1 MWHPLRALRKAMPH
15 RLFGRSLIIIVAP
28 VVLLQGVVTFA
39 FFARHYDTMTRHMS
53 QGVAGEVAFLVNL
66 VETHPD
72 PATRSALLDMAA
84 RNMGYQI
91 SFLPGQH
98 LRLPVRH
105 SAPHI
110 NDILTYAFENQLGED
125 HAFSSRVI
133 GRYVDISVDLKNGT
147 LRLLIPSERVF
158 AGKAEIFILWMV
170 VSALILLAIAI
181 IFLRNQVRPIERLAL
196 AAEAFGRGRP
206 VPDFRPRGASEVRS
220 AAEAFI
226 TMRARIER
234 FLQQRTEMLAAV
246 SHDLKTP
253 LTRMKLQLAMMNEA
267 DAAPLHEDIVEM
279 EHMLEGY
286 LEFARGEGGEAATD
300 TDLALLI
307 RETCD
312 AAARGKAADRITM
325 QLTDRLILPVKRHA
339 LRRCLTNLID
349 NALKHGTHAKVSLV
363 AHGTDERRFI
373 DIIIDDDGPGIPA
386 ARREEAF
393 RPFHRLDEGRN
404 LQVGGSG
411 LGLAIARDVA
421 RAHGGELTLDDSPMG
436 GLRAIIR
443 LPV

>member
-1 MWHPLRALRKAMPH
+1 VWRPLQALRKAMPQ

-53 QGVAGEVAFLVNL
+53 QGVAGEIAFLVNL

-72 PATRSALLDMAA
+72 PKTRTALLDMAA
-84 RNMGYQI
+84 RSMGYQI
-91 SFLPGQH
+91 SYLPGQH
-98 LRLPVRH
+98 LHLPVQHR
-105 SAPHI
+105 APHI
-110 NDILTYAFENQLGED
+110 SYILTYVFDNQLGED
-125 HAFSSRVI
+125 HPFSSRVI
-133 GRYVDISVDLKNGT
+133 GRYVDISVDLKDGT
-147 LRLLIPSERVF
+147 LRLLIPAERVF
-158 AGKAEIFILWMV
+158 AGTAEVFILWMV

-196 AAEAFGRGRP
+196 AAEAFGRGRT

-253 LTRMKLQLAMMNEA
+253 LTRMKLQLAMMEET
-267 DAAPLHEDIVEM
+267 DAAPLIEDIVEM

-286 LEFARGEGGEAATD
+286 LEFARGEGGEAAND
-300 TDLALLI
+300 TDLAQLV

-312 AAARGKAADRITM
+312 AAIRGKATDRITM
-325 QLTDRLILPVKRHA
+325 QLTPDLVLPVKRHA
-339 LRRCLTNLID
+339 LRRCLNNLID
-349 NALKHGTHAKVSLV
+349 NALKHGSRVQVSLL
-363 AHGTDERRFI
+363 AHGSEERRFI
-373 DIIIDDDGPGIPA
+373 DIIVDDDGPGIPE

-404 LQVGGSG
+404 LQAGGSG
-411 LGLAIARDVA
+411 LGLAIARDIA
-421 RAHGGELTLDDSPMG
+421 RAHGGELSLADSPLG
-436 GLRAIIR
+436 GLRAIVR